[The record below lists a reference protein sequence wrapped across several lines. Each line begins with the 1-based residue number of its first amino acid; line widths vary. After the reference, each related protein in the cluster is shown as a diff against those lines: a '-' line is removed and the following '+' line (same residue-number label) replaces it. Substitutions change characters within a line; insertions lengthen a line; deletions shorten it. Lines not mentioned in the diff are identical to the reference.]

1 MAPKLPPMG
10 MAGLTGLTGV
20 PTGAGGPQVGPSTPI
35 GPMNAED
42 VDYLRSTSNTNV
54 RGIPGRGGAPTASPL
69 KVGQPKPPAGSASVF
84 APFGFDSKGNPI
96 TTPPPGWKY
105 FNWDGTP
112 VAPAP
117 ATGGWSEADRA
128 QTVWGPEAQ
137 APDFADTGGE
147 GADMYEMGLI
157 PQDQIFLPVGA
168 KLNVPLTPE
177 SKVKPKSKVGKV
189 SMRRSGGKIAR

>member
-10 MAGLTGLTGV
+10 MAGMTGV
-20 PTGAGGPQVGPSTPI
+20 PMGAGGPQVGPSTPI
-35 GPMNAED
+35 GPMNFDDRNEMYDA
-42 VDYLRSTSNTNV
+42 NNPNII
-54 RGIPGRGGAPTASPL
+54 GIPGRGGAVR
-69 KVGQPKPPAGSASVF
+69 KVAQPKPPAGSKASVF

-105 FNWDGTP
+105 FSWDGTP

-117 ATGGWSEADRA
+117 ATGGWSEAERA

-168 KLNVPLTPE
+168 RLNVPLTPE

>member
-1 MAPKLPPMG
+1 MAAKLPPMG
-10 MAGLTGLTGV
+10 MAGLAGLTGV
-20 PTGAGGPQVGPSTPI
+20 PTG
-35 GPMNAED
+35 
-42 VDYLRSTSNTNV
+42 
-54 RGIPGRGGAPTASPL
+54 GAPTGPAAA
-69 KVGQPKPPAGSASVF
+69 PAGMPAAQATPSGSMVPRRPQLDKLGQAAPTLSAVPGQSGKSSVF
-84 APFGFDSKGNPI
+84 APFGFDAKGNPI

-105 FNWDGTP
+105 FSWDGTP

-128 QTVWGPEAQ
+128 QAVFGPEAQ